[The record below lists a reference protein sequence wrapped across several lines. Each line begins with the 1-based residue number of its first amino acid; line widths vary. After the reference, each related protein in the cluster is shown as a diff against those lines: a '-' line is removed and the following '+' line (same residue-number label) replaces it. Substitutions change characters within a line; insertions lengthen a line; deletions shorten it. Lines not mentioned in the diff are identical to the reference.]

1 MISELISYS
10 KGFERYLTNDAAKHM
25 RKVEDMSQGDE
36 GRQRQFQK
44 NKEIFNQIK
53 VKWEK
58 NKAEFLS
65 NANPK
70 KAVVVK
76 NSLAYSGGLKIEIA
90 TLAHLLKRKYRLCKH
105 MTSRSSSMTETNSST
120 RCMGNWFDNSRDAVT
135 IREIAGSINEKIY
148 DQDDK
153 LDSVNKKMQDQVKD
167 VKDGNRELHQARII
181 TEKRNKNLMCW
192 TLIAATLAAILG
204 LSIYYLFK

>member
-1 MISELISYS
+1 MVIVHTPNRTCAKISTKQAYSSTLEANVPPMKLCTMKNKKANIDMISELISYS

-120 RCMGNWFDNSRDAVT
+120 RCMGN
-135 IREIAGSINEKIY
+135 
-148 DQDDK
+148 
-153 LDSVNKKMQDQVKD
+153 
-167 VKDGNRELHQARII
+167 
-181 TEKRNKNLMCW
+181 
-192 TLIAATLAAILG
+192 
-204 LSIYYLFK
+204 